1 MSSQYI
7 PGSAVPGAV
16 AVPEKHE
23 SAVEDVSSSPPV
35 LMIAAPSP
43 ATPRFGTLFWL
54 SHRMGLDIYGSAT
67 LSYAARVDM
76 NAAALVLAAIFL
88 FDTAAWCL
96 LFYFIV
102 NSGAMNFSPGGLV
115 LASGGLLPAVALFLY
130 ERSFMTADTKS
141 RGWKRLLLPTA
152 IRLLVIVSAAWI
164 TAQPVELLTFGQRI
178 KSRVQ
183 QELVRK
189 NIVGYYQELKE
200 AQAKQGNAAGAGKEM
215 QDFYMKKLEK
225 ATTLQEQLSKK
236 AHDISIRLDAAR
248 RDESAK
254 RSVLNNAVK
263 AARERIRQR
272 NSREDPL
279 LDPDVQHAQSA
290 YGTVK
295 ADVFRLS
302 GELAETKLDQEDA
315 QNNVENIEKQK
326 LPPVIARK
334 NADVTTEG
342 LKKWVQR
349 LKKVPPGSGDWL
361 EEDGKKY
368 ELAFVDYDFL
378 EKFRIIDDV
387 LSGRPPRWPGAD
399 ADMIAYLK
407 QQYGM
412 YDITD
417 TGIATKRPATNL
429 GEHGAED
436 AKETQPKADPAGAA
450 SHGIQQVE
458 VDPLAQERNLAEI
471 RSAKRMYWA
480 IFAVAVIIPLLSL
493 LFKLVMPPH
502 LAYYYSSRWQAQQ
515 GNPWALAMEGAIE
528 SMEGQRS
535 KRSAVRFSGR
545 VGSAKRNASLPTE
558 WLPGN

>member
-115 LASGGLLPAVALFLY
+115 LASGGLLPAMALFLY

-178 KSRVQ
+178 KNRIH

-189 NIVGYYQELKE
+189 NIVGYYRELKE
-200 AQAKQGNAAGAGKEM
+200 AQAKQGDAAGAGKEM
-215 QDFYMKKLEK
+215 EELYKKDRLNNLARIDQLRSQGDDTSARLGK
-225 ATTLQEQLSKK
+225 AKLDEIASKN
-236 AHDISIRLDAAR
+236 A
-248 RDESAK
+248 
-254 RSVLNNAVK
+254 LNNAIK
-263 AARERIRQR
+263 AARERIRQG
-272 NSREDPL
+272 NPREDPYS
-279 LDPDVQHAQSA
+279 DPNVKDAVIAHNAA
-290 YGTVK
+290 K
-295 ADVFRLS
+295 ADISRFS
-302 GELAETKLDQEDA
+302 GDLKKNEHDQQYARNDLKNLEDKLRSAFSQ
-315 QNNVENIEKQK
+315 
-326 LPPVIARK
+326 K
-334 NADVTTEG
+334 NADLTTEG
-342 LKKWVQR
+342 LDKWVR
-349 LKKVPPGSGDWL
+349 KLAKLHPGEESSL
-361 EEDGKKY
+361 EEEGKKY
-368 ELAFVDYDFL
+368 EFAFVDYDFL

-417 TGIATKRPATNL
+417 TGIDTKHPATNL

-535 KRSAVRFSGR
+535 KRSVVRFSGR